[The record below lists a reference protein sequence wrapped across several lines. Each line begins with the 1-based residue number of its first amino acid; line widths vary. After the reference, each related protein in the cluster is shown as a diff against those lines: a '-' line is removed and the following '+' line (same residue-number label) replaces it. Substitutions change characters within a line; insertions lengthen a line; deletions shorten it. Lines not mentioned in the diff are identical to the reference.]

1 LISGLAT
8 NATSTNGSATGTIA
22 PIPPLGSST
31 QTGACASTVGG
42 SSINSAAL
50 PLSTPEIPANPPL
63 GTIQPDITELG
74 STSIDPTL
82 TVVPTPNSAVC
93 SESVTMS
100 LANPGMMAPANATG
114 ATATPGVSSP
124 SGC

>member
-1 LISGLAT
+1 LPGAGLHHGHNRDGNSIDA
-8 NATSTNGSATGTIA
+8 GSNRVVS
-22 PIPPLGSST
+22 LR
-31 QTGACASTVGG
+31 
-42 SSINSAAL
+42 
-50 PLSTPEIPANPPL
+50 
-63 GTIQPDITELG
+63 TIQPDITELG

-82 TVVPTPNSAVC
+82 TMVPTPNSAVC

-114 ATATPGVSSP
+114 ATATSGVSSA